1 MRMGIKETDD
11 QYVSHAY
18 GRFNVVLTDGK
29 GSTVHDENGKEYI
42 DFGSG
47 IGVTAFGIA
56 DEEWKNAVIEQLGR
70 IQHTSNLYY
79 TEPCAELAKLLCEKT
94 GMKKVFFGNSGAE
107 ANEGMI
113 KFARKYSY
121 DKYGEGRKT
130 IITLVNSF
138 HGRTVTTLSATGQ
151 EGFHKI
157 FGPFTPG
164 FKYCPANDIEALNA
178 MITDDVCAIMFE
190 CVQGEGGV
198 LNLNADFVKEIARIA
213 REKDIL
219 MCVDEVQTGNGRTG
233 KYFSYMHYG
242 IEPDIVSTAK
252 GLAGGL
258 PMGAVLFGSKLEDSV
273 TPGSHGSTFGGNPI
287 AAAGAI
293 SIVKRIDDTF
303 LQEVSD
309 KSKYIVSKLKEIKG
323 VKSVSGMGLM
333 LGIETDYKAADIA
346 NKCLEKGLL
355 VLTAKTKIRLL
366 PALNITKEETDKGLS
381 ILKEVIENEALA

>member
-1 MRMGIKETDD
+1 MNTKEKDNEF
-11 QYVSHAY
+11 VSHAY
-18 GRFNVVLTDGK
+18 GRFDVALSSGK
-29 GSTVHDENGKEYI
+29 GSTVWDENGKEYI

-56 DEEWKNAVIEQLGR
+56 DEEWKSAVEAQLDK

-79 TEPCAELAKLLCEKT
+79 TKPCADLAMLLCEKT
-94 GMKKVFFGNSGAE
+94 GMKKVFFANSGAE

-113 KFARKYSY
+113 KFARKYSF

-138 HGRTVTTLSATGQ
+138 HGRTITTLSATGQ
-151 EGFHKI
+151 DGFHTV

-164 FKYCPANDIEALNA
+164 FKYCPANDIKALND

-198 LNLNADFVKEIARIA
+198 LNLNEEFVHEIAKIGA
-213 REKDIL
+213 EKDIL
-219 MCVDEVQTGNGRTG
+219 VAVDEVQTGNGRTG
-233 KYFSYMHYG
+233 KYFAYMNYG
-242 IEPDIVSTAK
+242 ITPDIFSTAK

-258 PMGAVLFGSKLEDSV
+258 PMGAVLFGEKLKDTV

-293 SIVKRIDDTF
+293 SIVERIDDKF
-303 LQEVSD
+303 LNEVAAKGD
-309 KSKYIVSKLKEIKG
+309 YIRDYLGKIKG
-323 VKSVSGMGLM
+323 VKSISGMGLM
-333 LGIETDYKAADIA
+333 LGIETEKPAKEIAAE
-346 NKCLEKGLL
+346 CLERGLL

-366 PALNITKEETDKGLS
+366 PALNISKNELDKGLN
-381 ILKEVIENEALA
+381 ILKEVIEK